1 MSVSDLPRLSR
12 RDALAGAVATLASL
26 LLQLP
31 AHAKAKDH
39 RHDPRWPL
47 TDRLC
52 DLVIPDTD
60 TPGASKAGVAAFVLL
75 AMDHGLRP
83 LDAALHAQVKSILD
97 AAADGNFMGQT
108 RARQFVLL
116 AELDRRS
123 FASPPPPPGTPAP
136 RTSESAWQAF
146 KTGIIAGY
154 YTSEI
159 GASKELVWEPV
170 PGSCENFTL
179 TDDFRM
185 PANLTIASAL

>member
-1 MSVSDLPRLSR
+1 MSAPDSPLLSR
-12 RDALAGAVATLASL
+12 RDALAGGIATLASL

-31 AHAKAKDH
+31 AQAKAKNH
-39 RHDPRWPL
+39 RQDPRWAM

-83 LDAALHAQVKSILD
+83 LDAPLYAQVKDALD
-97 AAADGNFMGQT
+97 AAAGGNFMSQP

-116 AELDRRS
+116 SELDRRS
-123 FASPPPPPGTPAP
+123 YASTPPPPGAPAA
-136 RTSESAWQAF
+136 RNTEAAWQAF

-159 GASKELVWEPV
+159 GASKELVWDPV
-170 PGSCENFTL
+170 PGSRENFTL

-185 PANLTIASAL
+185 PANLTIASSL